1 MRLPHRVGRYTQ
13 LKERLSSLAV
23 VTLMAI
29 GGISLLF
36 VAKYCIEYF
45 VGPIAES
52 LIDLA
57 LVLSGYVLF
66 FLLEP
71 IRKSV
76 SKKWSKG
83 GERKKIQH
91 GSMRGR

>member
-1 MRLPHRVGRYTQ
+1 M
-13 LKERLSSLAV
+13 KERLSSFAV
-23 VTLMAI
+23 LTLMAL
-29 GGISLLF
+29 GGIALLF
-36 VAKYCIEYF
+36 VAKYGIEYF

-52 LIDLA
+52 RIDLV

-76 SKKWSKG
+76 NKKWSKG
-83 GERKKIQH
+83 ARRKNIAGERE
-91 GSMRGR
+91 GR

>member
-1 MRLPHRVGRYTQ
+1 M
-13 LKERLSSLAV
+13 KERLSSLAV
-23 VTLMAI
+23 VTLMAL

-36 VAKYCIEYF
+36 VIKYCIEYF
-45 VGPIAES
+45 IGSIAES
-52 LIDLA
+52 WIDLA
-57 LVLSGYVLF
+57 LVLSAYVLF

-83 GERKKIQH
+83 ARRKRH
-91 GSMRGR
+91 GGGV

>member
-1 MRLPHRVGRYTQ
+1 MRLPHRVRRYTQ
-13 LKERLSSLAV
+13 LKERLSDFAV
-23 VTLMAI
+23 LILMVL
-29 GGISLLF
+29 GGIALLF

-52 LIDLA
+52 WIDLA

-83 GERKKIQH
+83 ARRKRH
-91 GSMRGR
+91 SEGV

>member
-1 MRLPHRVGRYTQ
+1 M
-13 LKERLSSLAV
+13 KKRLSSFAML
-23 VTLMAI
+23 TLMAL
-29 GGISLLF
+29 GGFALLF

-52 LIDLA
+52 WIDLA
-57 LVLSGYVLF
+57 LVLSGYILF

-83 GERKKIQH
+83 GRRKRH
-91 GSMRGR
+91 SEGA

>member
-1 MRLPHRVGRYTQ
+1 
-13 LKERLSSLAV
+13 
-23 VTLMAI
+23 MAL

-52 LIDLA
+52 WIDLV

-66 FLLEP
+66 FFLEP
-71 IRKSV
+71 IRKRV
-76 SKKWSKG
+76 SKKWSKDAR
-83 GERKKIQH
+83 RKKH
-91 GSMRGR
+91 SREV

>member
-1 MRLPHRVGRYTQ
+1 M
-13 LKERLSSLAV
+13 KERFSDFAV
-23 VTLMAI
+23 LILMGL

-52 LIDLA
+52 WIDLA

-71 IRKSV
+71 IRKSL
-76 SKKWSKG
+76 SKKWSSKG
-83 GERKKIQH
+83 ARRKRPSE
-91 GSMRGR
+91 GV